1 MTNIPVTMGTLSQQ
15 EPSITVNTLN
25 NLTVIVTSS
34 SIATGTSRINVY
46 VSQDGGFTY
55 PSTLTLPL
63 PTGFTTQG
71 NAIGAYG
78 YRNTFMI
85 TCTQLNLN
93 PVMDS
98 SISVY
103 TSMDNGV
110 TFTGPV
116 ITCEGFGDQIYN
128 DKPWLQIDNSNG
140 SPYLGFAHVGFTRYY
155 DNFATSGTFY
165 QQSLDLGQTWS
176 TPMLLSNQMVGTAV
190 FGTNV
195 AIGPTGQVYVAWAQ
209 YSPGNPQFL
218 IRRSDDGGATF
229 NPIVAVSNISLV
241 PSPLPV
247 TGFGFRV
254 LTSAFLAVDIS
265 PNLGQGIVYAV
276 WQDYRTGSSHIYL
289 SRSLDQGNTWSAPI
303 QVDDSPVGTQNF
315 YPNIAVSRITGLI
328 QIVYYTNRVDSS
340 MLDVF
345 GTTSGDAGA
354 TFAVNTRLSD
364 TSFDPNADPSYGE
377 PCTSLGDYIDVAFS
391 YPDRPTTVW
400 TGMINNVQNIIQ
412 NI

>member
-1 MTNIPVTMGTLSQQ
+1 MTNIPVTNDTLSQQ

-55 PSTLTLPL
+55 PSAFTLALAP
-63 PTGFTTQG
+63 GFTTQG
-71 NAIGAYG
+71 NAVGSYG
-78 YRNTFMI
+78 YRNKFI
-85 TCTQLNLN
+85 IASTQLNLN

-98 SISVY
+98 SIAVY
-103 TSMDNGV
+103 TSNDNGV
-110 TFTGPV
+110 TFSNPI
-116 ITCEGFGDQIYN
+116 ITCEGYGVQIYN
-128 DKPWLQIDNSNG
+128 DKPWIEIDNSNG
-140 SPYLGFAHVGFTRYY
+140 SPYQGFVHMGFNRYY
-155 DNFATSGTFY
+155 DNFATSGSYY
-165 QQSLDLGQTWS
+165 QRSMDGGQTWS
-176 TPMLLSNQMVGTAV
+176 TPILLSNQMVGTAT
-190 FGTNV
+190 FGSNV
-195 AIGPTGQVYVAWAQ
+195 VVGPTGQVYIAWAQ

-218 IRRSDDGGATF
+218 FRRSDDGGATF
-229 NPIVAVSNISLV
+229 NSTVAVSNISLV

-254 LTSAFLAVDIS
+254 LTSAFLAVDLS

-289 SRSLDQGNTWSAPI
+289 SRSTNQGNTWSAPI
-303 QVDDSPVGTQNF
+303 QVDDSPPGTQNF
-315 YPNIAVSRITGLI
+315 YPNISVSRVTGLI
-328 QIVYYTNRVDSS
+328 QIVYYTNRVNSS
-340 MLDVF
+340 LLDVY

-354 TFAVNTRLSD
+354 TFAVNTRLSA

-377 PCTSLGDYIDVAFS
+377 PCRSLGDYIDVAFT
-391 YPDRPTTVW
+391 YPDRPITVW
-400 TGMINNVQNIIQ
+400 TGMINNVQNIIG

>member
-1 MTNIPVTMGTLSQQ
+1 MTNIPVTMGTQSQQ

-34 SIATGTSRINVY
+34 SISTGTSRINVY

-55 PSTLTLPL
+55 PTSPTLTLPV
-63 PTGFTTQG
+63 GFTTQG
-71 NAIGAYG
+71 NAIGTYG

-85 TCTQLNLN
+85 ACTALNTN

-98 SISVY
+98 SITVY
-103 TSMDNGV
+103 TSTDNGV
-110 TFTGPV
+110 IFSAPV
-116 ITCEGFGDQIYN
+116 ITCEGFGQQIYN
-128 DKPWLQIDNSNG
+128 DKPFIQLDNSNG
-140 SPYLGFAHVGFTRYY
+140 SPYLGLAHVGFTRYY

-165 QQSLDLGQTWS
+165 QRSLDLGQTWS
-176 TPMLLSNQMVGTAV
+176 IPILLSDQTTGTAV

-209 YSPGNPQFL
+209 YAPGNPQFL

-229 NPIVAVSNISLV
+229 NPIVVVSNISLV

-247 TGFGFRV
+247 PGFAFRV

-265 PNLGQGIVYAV
+265 ANLGQGILYAV
-276 WQDYRTGSSHIYL
+276 WQGYQTGFSHIYL
-289 SRSLDQGNTWSAPI
+289 SRSTDQGNTWSTPI
-303 QVDDSPVGTQNF
+303 QVDDSPTGTQNF
-315 YPNIAVSRITGLI
+315 YPNIAVSRSTGLI

-340 MLDVF
+340 MLDVY

-377 PCTSLGDYIDVAFS
+377 PCPSLGDYIDVAFT
-391 YPDRPTTVW
+391 YPDRQITVW
-400 TGMINNVQNIIQ
+400 TGMINNIQNIIS
-412 NI
+412 NL